1 VRRTLSLLLTL
12 AAAGPLW
19 AASLKIPAEVPAQP
33 GRWLVLSPDT
43 DCVAVDYVG
52 YDGLEPFP
60 SSELKDPRKLVV
72 QAPATAGRFRFTAI
86 GTLKD
91 ELARCDFVVVVGD
104 APPGPAPGPGPGP
117 GPPNPPTPVTGLHAL
132 VLYESAELTKLPAA
146 QQNVLYAKSVRDYL
160 NAHTPAGPDGKTH
173 QWRMYDWD
181 TDVSAEAKDWQ
192 ALMARKPDKAKLPWL
207 IIAGDK
213 GVLFEGPLPVDAD
226 AMLKLLAKYGG

>member
-60 SSELKDPRKLVV
+60 SSELKDARKLVV
-72 QAPATAGRFRFTAI
+72 QAPAAAGRFRFTAI

-104 APPGPAPGPGPGP
+104 APPGPVPGPS
-117 GPPNPPTPVTGLHAL
+117 PPNPADPFSKAVQDAYAADPDPQKAAHVAYAAAVYG
-132 VLYESAELTKLPAA
+132 SA
-146 QQNVLYAKSVRDYL
+146 
-160 NAHTPAGPDGKTH
+160 
-173 QWRMYDWD
+173 
-181 TDVSAEAKDWQ
+181 
-192 ALMARKPDKAKLPWL
+192 AKL
-207 IIAGDK
+207 AD
-213 GVLFEGPLPVDAD
+213 LPDVKTYAD
-226 AMLKLLAKYGG
+226 LLAKLTTALHDPTFGMPKGSIAGVLKVVAADEAAVLGTNAGAAVDKDKTRAEFAKIAAALKGVK